1 MDADCYA
8 LLTISL
14 SAATIMYDL
23 AAVLPKLLPQAIEWV
38 EFRSAEILSSGQP
51 LTTEGINV
59 ARSVGVLDPNR
70 IRVELV
76 QSLPLPDDQKLR
88 DVALQTGLLG
98 PDMAGVTFGYGIY
111 VCTDHVTNRL
121 LAHECRHVFQYE
133 DAGSIAAFLPVY
145 LQEIVQY
152 GYFESP
158 FEVDARQ
165 YEYIGSC
172 EPNPM
177 I

>member
-1 MDADCYA
+1 M
-8 LLTISL
+8 T
-14 SAATIMYDL
+14 YDL

-38 EFRSAEILSSGQP
+38 ELRYAEILSRGKP
-51 LTTEGINV
+51 LTTSGIRV
-59 ARSVGVLDPNR
+59 AHSIGVLDPEK

-76 QSLPLPDDQKLR
+76 ESLPLPDDQTLR

-98 PDMAGVTFGYGIY
+98 PDMAGVTFGHGIY
-111 VCTDHVTNRL
+111 ACTDHVTNRL

-145 LQEIVQY
+145 LQDIVEC

-158 FEVDARQ
+158 FEADARQ
-165 YEYIGSC
+165 YEFIGSC

>member
-1 MDADCYA
+1 M
-8 LLTISL
+8 T
-14 SAATIMYDL
+14 YDL

-38 EFRSAEILSSGQP
+38 ELCSAEILSKGKP
-51 LTTEGINV
+51 LN
-59 ARSVGVLDPNR
+59 PKR

-76 QSLPLPDDQKLR
+76 ETLPLPDDQMLR

-98 PDMAGVTFGYGIY
+98 PDMTGVTFGYGIY
-111 VCTDHVTNRL
+111 ACKDHISNRL

-133 DAGSIAAFLPVY
+133 SAGSIAAFLPVY
-145 LQEIVQY
+145 LQEIIEN
-152 GYFESP
+152 GYFECS

-165 YEYIGSC
+165 YEKIGSR
-172 EPNPM
+172 EVNAM

>member
-1 MDADCYA
+1 
-8 LLTISL
+8 
-14 SAATIMYDL
+14 MYDL

-38 EFRSAEILSSGQP
+38 EIRSAEILSKGKP
-51 LTTEGINV
+51 LTAAGIKV
-59 ARSVGVLDPNR
+59 ARSVGVLDPKR

-76 QSLPLPDDQKLR
+76 ESLPLPDDQMLR

-111 VCTDHVTNRL
+111 ACTDHLTNRL
-121 LAHECRHVFQYE
+121 LAHECRHVFQYQN
-133 DAGSIAAFLPVY
+133 AGSIAAFLPLY
-145 LQEIVQY
+145 LQEIVEF
-152 GYFESP
+152 GYFECP
-158 FEVDARQ
+158 LEVDARQ
-165 YEYIGSC
+165 YESIGSC

>member
-1 MDADCYA
+1 M
-8 LLTISL
+8 T
-14 SAATIMYDL
+14 YDL
-23 AAVLPKLLPQAIEWV
+23 AAVLPKLLPQAIKWV
-38 EFRSAEILSSGQP
+38 ELRSAEILLTGKP
-51 LTTEGINV
+51 LTPAGIAV
-59 ARSVGVLDPNR
+59 AQSVGVLDPDR

-76 QSLPLPDDQKLR
+76 ESLPLPDDQMLR

-98 PDMAGVTFGYGIY
+98 PDMAGVTFGHGIY
-111 VCTDHVTNRL
+111 ACIDHVTNRL

-145 LQEIVQY
+145 LQDIVQY

-158 FEVDARQ
+158 FEADARQ
-165 YEYIGSC
+165 CEIIGSR
-172 EPNPM
+172 ESNPM

>member
-1 MDADCYA
+1 M
-8 LLTISL
+8 T
-14 SAATIMYDL
+14 YDL

-38 EFRSAEILSSGQP
+38 ESRSAEILARGKP
-51 LTTEGINV
+51 LTAGGLKI
-59 ARSVGVLDPNR
+59 ARSVGVLDPAR

-76 QSLPLPDDQKLR
+76 ESLPLPDDQMLR

-98 PDMAGVTFGYGIY
+98 PDMAGVTFGHGIY
-111 VCTDHVTNRL
+111 ARKDHATNGL

-133 DAGSIAAFLPVY
+133 AAGSITAFLPVY
-145 LQEIVQY
+145 LQQIVKY

-158 FEVDARQ
+158 FEADARQ
-165 YEYIGSC
+165 YEFIGSC

>member
-1 MDADCYA
+1 M
-8 LLTISL
+8 
-14 SAATIMYDL
+14 MYDL

-38 EFRSAEILSSGQP
+38 EIRSAEILSKGKP
-51 LTTEGINV
+51 LTAAGIKV
-59 ARSVGVLDPNR
+59 ARSVGVLDPKR

-76 QSLPLPDDQKLR
+76 ESLPLPDDQMLR

-111 VCTDHVTNRL
+111 ACTDHLTNRL
-121 LAHECRHVFQYE
+121 LAHECRHVFQYQN
-133 DAGSIAAFLPVY
+133 AGSIAAFLPLY
-145 LQEIVQY
+145 LQEIVEF
-152 GYFESP
+152 GYFECP
-158 FEVDARQ
+158 LEVDARQ
-165 YEYIGSC
+165 YESIGSC

>member
-1 MDADCYA
+1 M
-8 LLTISL
+8 ISL
-14 SAATIMYDL
+14 SAATMMYDL

-38 EFRSAEILSSGQP
+38 ESCSADILSKGQP
-51 LTTEGINV
+51 LTAAGIKV
-59 ARSVGVLDPNR
+59 ARSVGVLDAKK

-76 QSLPLPDDQKLR
+76 ESLPLPDDKMLR
-88 DVALQTGLLG
+88 YVALQTGLLG

-111 VCTDHVTNRL
+111 ACTDHVTNRL

-133 DAGSIAAFLPVY
+133 NAGSIATFLPVY
-145 LQEIVQY
+145 LQEIVKF

-158 FEVDARQ
+158 FEADAQ
-165 YEYIGSC
+165 QFEFIGSC

>member
-1 MDADCYA
+1 M
-8 LLTISL
+8 
-14 SAATIMYDL
+14 MYDL

-38 EFRSAEILSSGQP
+38 ESCSAEILSKGKL
-51 LTTEGINV
+51 LTAAGIKV
-59 ARSVGVLDPNR
+59 ARSVGVLDPEK

-76 QSLPLPDDQKLR
+76 ESLPLPVDQMLQ

-98 PDMAGVTFGYGIY
+98 PDMAGVTFGHGIY
-111 VCTDHVTNRL
+111 ACTDHVTNRL

-133 DAGSIAAFLPVY
+133 AAGSIAAFLPVY
-145 LQEIVQY
+145 LQEIIQY

-158 FEVDARQ
+158 FEADARQ
-165 YEYIGSC
+165 YESIGSN
-172 EPNPM
+172 EPYPM

>member
-1 MDADCYA
+1 
-8 LLTISL
+8 
-14 SAATIMYDL
+14 MYDL
-23 AAVLPKLLPQAIEWV
+23 AAVLPKLLPQAIEWM
-38 EFRSAEILSSGQP
+38 ELCSAEILSKGKP
-51 LTTEGINV
+51 LTAAGIKV
-59 ARSVGVLDPNR
+59 ARSVGVLEPEK

-76 QSLPLPDDQKLR
+76 ENLPLPDDQMLR
-88 DVALQTGLLG
+88 DVALQAGLLG

-111 VCTDHVTNRL
+111 ACTDHVTNRL

-133 DAGSIAAFLPVY
+133 DAGSIAAFIPVY

-158 FEVDARQ
+158 VEADARQ
-165 YEYIGSC
+165 YEFIGSN
-172 EPNPM
+172 EPYPM

>member
-1 MDADCYA
+1 
-8 LLTISL
+8 
-14 SAATIMYDL
+14 MYDL

-38 EFRSAEILSSGQP
+38 EFRSAEILSKGKP
-51 LTTEGINV
+51 LTAAGIIA
-59 ARSVGVLDPNR
+59 ARSVGVLDPEK

-76 QSLPLPDDQKLR
+76 ERLPLPDDQMLQ

-98 PDMAGVTFGYGIY
+98 PDMAGVTFGHGIY

-121 LAHECRHVFQYE
+121 LAHECRHVFQYVA
-133 DAGSIAAFLPVY
+133 AGYIASFLPVY
-145 LQEIVQY
+145 LQQIVEFC
-152 GYFESP
+152 YFECS

-165 YEYIGSC
+165 YESIGSN
-172 EPNPM
+172 EPYPM

>member
-1 MDADCYA
+1 
-8 LLTISL
+8 
-14 SAATIMYDL
+14 MYDL
-23 AAVLPKLLPQAIEWV
+23 SAVLPKLLPQAIEWV
-38 EFRSAEILSSGQP
+38 ESCSADILSKGKP
-51 LTTEGINV
+51 LTAAGIEV
-59 ARSVGVLDPNR
+59 ARSVGVLDPQK

-76 QSLPLPDDQKLR
+76 ESLPLPDDQMLR

-111 VCTDHVTNRL
+111 ACTDQVTNRL

-158 FEVDARQ
+158 FEADARQ
-165 YEYIGSC
+165 YETIGSR
-172 EPNPM
+172 ESNPM